1 MAGEPSYID
10 YEAFLDPDFSPASFA
25 NSLVVAT
32 NNATDTPLDL
42 STPLS
47 RVLFDLQEIDTHIHT
62 LTTKS
67 ALPLLTHTG
76 DQTAAASKILKVADE
91 QIASV
96 SQGYER
102 LEREV
107 LRKYEAAEEARIA
120 AENSLATVRLAR
132 AIARCIALGRQLDGQ
147 MVEVTGRGGLS
158 GSDGTPSTGSPRQD
172 DTRAL
177 ERAASTIV
185 SLRRLLSDTGVG
197 EEGYGLDRVK
207 VIRTL
212 KTELLIPAENLVRAR
227 AQQAINRFSITTNSP
242 GNGGASSAQS
252 SYKQARDAR
261 ARLISGV
268 NVLYLLSPLPPR
280 SRSPNKSSSQPA
292 DFHPELLLSIL
303 QGYIQTT
310 TVASLN
316 NLSRALTMLP
326 TLDRT
331 LPEISARCQ
340 DIHALEAILS
350 SIRPPSH
357 PSLLPSQ
364 PQEPTTT
371 SSSPLKSKSNNLLTP
386 LLSSLDTS
394 SLPSYFWRSLASS
407 LSPRVQEII
416 HRGGVSARTL
426 RSNRDKLKKEIR
438 ECVLQGSQLSPSSA
452 GMEKRGNE
460 SQNQSSQSLGKWE
473 REAAVMVSSVVGVL
487 ER

>member
-1 MAGEPSYID
+1 MASEPSYID
-10 YEAFLDPDFSPASFA
+10 YEAFLDPAFSPASFA

-76 DQTAAASKILKVADE
+76 DQTAAAGKILKEADE
-91 QIASV
+91 QIAAV

-107 LRKYEAAEEARIA
+107 LRKWEAAEEARVA

-132 AIARCIALGRQLDGQ
+132 AVARCIALGRQLDSQ

-158 GSDGTPSTGSPRQD
+158 GSGSGSGPAGELSSSGSGPAPGSGSGRD

-212 KTELLIPAENLVRAR
+212 KSDLLIPAENLVRAR
-227 AQQAINRFSITTNSP
+227 AQQAINRFSI
-242 GNGGASSAQS
+242 ASSSNTSNGTASQS

-261 ARLISGV
+261 ARLVSGV
-268 NVLYLLSPLPPR
+268 NTLYLLSHLPPKTAI
-280 SRSPNKSSSQPA
+280 PK
-292 DFHPELLLSIL
+292 DFTPDLLLSTL
-303 QGYIQTT
+303 QGFIQTT

-316 NLSRALTMLP
+316 NLSRSLTMLP
-326 TLDRT
+326 TLDKT

-340 DIHALEAILS
+340 DIHALETTLS
-350 SIRPPSH
+350 TIKPPSH
-357 PSLLPSQ
+357 PCLPQ
-364 PQEPTTT
+364 IFQDTT
-371 SSSPLKSKSNNLLTP
+371 SSLSRNNLLTP
-386 LLSSLDTS
+386 LLNTLDTS

-416 HRGGVSARTL
+416 ARGGVSARTL
-426 RSNRDKLKKEIR
+426 RSSRDRLKKEIR
-438 ECVLQGSQLSPSSA
+438 ECVLRGSQLPASV
-452 GMEKRGNE
+452 GMEKQSTQGN
-460 SQNQSSQSLGKWE
+460 WE
-473 REAAVMVSSVVGVL
+473 REAAVMVGAVAGF
-487 ER
+487 

>member
-1 MAGEPSYID
+1 MAAEPSYID

-76 DQTAAASKILKVADE
+76 DQTAAASKILKEADD
-91 QIASV
+91 QVASV

-107 LRKYEAAEEARIA
+107 LRKWEAAEEARVA
-120 AENSLATVRLAR
+120 TENSLATVRLAR
-132 AIARCIALGRQLDGQ
+132 AVARCIALGRQLDGQ
-147 MVEVTGRGGLS
+147 MMEVTGRGGLP
-158 GSDGTPSTGSPRQD
+158 GAGGGDGTASPGPGRD
-172 DTRAL
+172 DNTRAL

-197 EEGYGLDRVK
+197 EEGHGLDRVK

-212 KTELLIPAENLVRAR
+212 KGDLLIPAENLVKAR
-227 AQQAINRFSITTNSP
+227 AQQAINRFSISASNSSS
-242 GNGGASSAQS
+242 NGATAQS

-268 NVLYLLSPLPPR
+268 NVLYLLSPLP
-280 SRSPNKSSSQPA
+280 SRTTAAHPA
-292 DFHPELLLSIL
+292 DFHPELLLSTL

-316 NLSRALTMLP
+316 NLSRGLTMLP
-326 TLDRT
+326 SLDKT
-331 LPEISARCQ
+331 LPEITARCQ

-350 SIRPPSH
+350 TIKPPSH
-357 PSLLPSQ
+357 PSLPQ
-364 PQEPTTT
+364 PQEQTSSPS
-371 SSSPLKSKSNNLLTP
+371 SSSPPPNSDSKQNNLLTP
-386 LLSSLDTS
+386 LLTSLDTP

-407 LSPRVQEII
+407 LSPRIQEII

-426 RSNRDKLKKEIR
+426 RSNRDKLKREIR
-438 ECVLQGSQLSPSSA
+438 ECVLRGSQLPQSA
-452 GMEKRGNE
+452 LGVGMEKRD
-460 SQNQSSQSLGKWE
+460 QNQNWE
-473 REAAVMVSSVVGVL
+473 REAAVMVSAVVGVL

>member
-1 MAGEPSYID
+1 MASEPSYID
-10 YEAFLDPDFSPASFA
+10 YEVFLDPAFSPAAFA

-67 ALPLLTHTG
+67 ALPLLTYTG
-76 DQTAAASKILKVADE
+76 DQTAAAGKILKETDE
-91 QIASV
+91 QIAAV

-107 LRKYEAAEEARIA
+107 LRRWEAAEEARVA

-132 AIARCIALGRQLDGQ
+132 AVARCIALGRQLDGQ

-158 GSDGTPSTGSPRQD
+158 GSSSGPGPGPGGEMASSGSGSAPGRD
-172 DTRAL
+172 DSRAL

-185 SLRRLLSDTGVG
+185 SLRRLLSETDVG

-207 VIRTL
+207 IIRTL
-212 KTELLIPAENLVRAR
+212 KSDLLIPAENLVRAR
-227 AQQAINRFSITTNSP
+227 AQQAINRFSISSTNTS
-242 GNGGASSAQS
+242 NGAFSQS
-252 SYKQARDAR
+252 NYKQARDAR
-261 ARLISGV
+261 ARLVSGV
-268 NVLYLLSPLPPR
+268 NTLYLLSPLP
-280 SRSPNKSSSQPA
+280 SPKSSSLK
-292 DFHPELLLSIL
+292 DFTPDLLLSTL

-326 TLDRT
+326 TLDKI
-331 LPEISARCQ
+331 LPDISARCQ
-340 DIHALEAILS
+340 DIYALEAILS
-350 SIRPPSH
+350 TIKPPSH
-357 PSLLPSQ
+357 PCFPQPPTSQ
-364 PQEPTTT
+364 DPTASATAT
-371 SSSPLKSKSNNLLTP
+371 RNNLLTP
-386 LLSSLDTS
+386 LLTTLDTS

-407 LSPRVQEII
+407 LSPRVQEIVS
-416 HRGGVSARTL
+416 RGGVSARTL
-426 RSNRDKLKKEIR
+426 RSNRDRLKKEVR
-438 ECVLQGSQLSPSSA
+438 ECVLRGSQLPA
-452 GMEKRGNE
+452 
-460 SQNQSSQSLGKWE
+460 SLGIEKQSQTQSQGNWE
-473 REAAVMVSSVVGVL
+473 REAAVMVGSIVGVL

>member
-1 MAGEPSYID
+1 MAEPSYID

-67 ALPLLTHTG
+67 ALPLLRHTG
-76 DQTAAASKILKVADE
+76 DQTAAAGKILKEADE

-102 LEREV
+102 LELEV
-107 LRKYEAAEEARIA
+107 LRKWEAADEARVA

-132 AIARCIALGRQLDGQ
+132 AVARCIALGRQLDGQ

-158 GSDGTPSTGSPRQD
+158 GAGSGPGPGSGSGSASGTGSD
-172 DTRAL
+172 AGSGSDTRAL

-197 EEGYGLDRVK
+197 QEGYGLDRVK

-212 KTELLIPAENLVRAR
+212 KSDLLIPAENLIKAR
-227 AQQAINRFSITTNSP
+227 AQQAINRFTLSSNGNS
-242 GNGGASSAQS
+242 NGSTSAQS
-252 SYKQARDAR
+252 SYKRARDAK
-261 ARLISGV
+261 ARLIAGV
-268 NVLYLLSPLPPR
+268 NVLYLLSPLP
-280 SRSPNKSSSQPA
+280 A
-292 DFHPELLLSIL
+292 TTATDFKPDLLLSTL

-316 NLSRALTMLP
+316 NLSRALTQLP
-326 TLDRT
+326 TLDRV
-331 LPEISARCQ
+331 LPELSVRCQ

-350 SIRPPSH
+350 TIRAPAH
-357 PSLLPSQ
+357 PALPS
-364 PQEPTTT
+364 
-371 SSSPLKSKSNNLLTP
+371 SSQDQKSNNLLTP
-386 LLSSLDTS
+386 LLATLDTT

-407 LSPRVQEII
+407 LSPRVSEII
-416 HRGGVSARTL
+416 QRGGVSARAL
-426 RSNRDKLKKEIR
+426 RSNKDKLKWEIR
-438 ECVLQGSQLSPSSA
+438 ECVLRGSQVPSSIL
-452 GMEKRGNE
+452 EKRSAAAGGEEQGQSKDKGN
-460 SQNQSSQSLGKWE
+460 WE
-473 REAAVMVSSVVGVL
+473 REAAVMVGAVVGVL
-487 ER
+487 GG

>member
-1 MAGEPSYID
+1 MAEPSYID
-10 YEAFLDPDFSPASFA
+10 YEAFLDPSFSPASFA

-76 DQTAAASKILKVADE
+76 DQTAAAGKILREADE
-91 QIASV
+91 QIAAV

-107 LRKYEAAEEARIA
+107 LRKWEAAEEARVA

-132 AIARCIALGRQLDGQ
+132 AVARCVALGRQLDGQ
-147 MVEVTGRGGLS
+147 MMEVTGRGGLS
-158 GSDGTPSTGSPRQD
+158 GSGSGGGTDDGTASPGLGPGSSSGRD

-185 SLRRLLSDTGVG
+185 SLRRLLSDMGPG

-212 KTELLIPAENLVRAR
+212 KSDLLMPAENLIRAR
-227 AQQAINRFSITTNSP
+227 AQQAINRFSISSTSSSNGATT
-242 GNGGASSAQS
+242 QS
-252 SYKQARDAR
+252 NYKQARDAK
-261 ARLISGV
+261 ARLIAGV
-268 NVLYLLSPLPPR
+268 NVLYLLSPLPPKT
-280 SRSPNKSSSQPA
+280 STTEFTP
-292 DFHPELLLSIL
+292 DLLLSTL
-303 QGYIQTT
+303 QGFIQTT

-316 NLSRALTMLP
+316 ALSRGLTALP
-326 TLDRT
+326 SLDKI

-340 DIHALEAILS
+340 DILALETILS
-350 SIRPPSH
+350 SIKPPSH
-357 PSLLPSQ
+357 PSLPILLTT
-364 PQEPTTT
+364 EPKITT
-371 SSSPLKSKSNNLLTP
+371 NLLTP
-386 LLSSLDTS
+386 LLNTLDTS

-407 LSPRVQEII
+407 LSPRVSEII
-416 HRGGVSARTL
+416 NRGGVSARTL
-426 RSNRDKLKKEIR
+426 RSNKDRLKKEIR
-438 ECVLQGSQLSPSSA
+438 ECVLRGSQLPASF
-452 GMEKRGNE
+452 GIEKRATG
-460 SQNQSSQSLGKWE
+460 SGTQSSGSGNWE
-473 REAAVMVSSVVGVL
+473 REAAVMVGSVAGVL

>member
-1 MAGEPSYID
+1 MAEPSYID
-10 YEAFLDPDFSPASFA
+10 YEAFLDPSFSPASFT

-76 DQTAAASKILKVADE
+76 DQTAAACKILREADE
-91 QIASV
+91 QIAAV

-107 LRKYEAAEEARIA
+107 LRKWEAAEEARVA

-132 AIARCIALGRQLDGQ
+132 AVARCVALGRQLDGQ

-158 GSDGTPSTGSPRQD
+158 GSGSGGGEDGTASLGLGSGRD

-185 SLRRLLSDTGVG
+185 SLRRLLSDTGPG
-197 EEGYGLDRVK
+197 EEGHGLDRVK

-212 KTELLIPAENLVRAR
+212 KSDLLMPAENLIRAR
-227 AQQAINRFSITTNSP
+227 AQQAINRFSISSTSPSNGATT
-242 GNGGASSAQS
+242 QS
-252 SYKQARDAR
+252 NYKQARDAK

-268 NVLYLLSPLPPR
+268 NVLYLLSPLPP
-280 SRSPNKSSSQPA
+280 KSSN
-292 DFHPELLLSIL
+292 PETSTFTPDLLLSTL
-303 QGYIQTT
+303 QGFIQTT

-316 NLSRALTMLP
+316 ALSRGLTALP
-326 TLDRT
+326 SLDKI

-340 DIHALEAILS
+340 DILALETILS
-350 SIRPPSH
+350 SIKPPSH
-357 PSLLPSQ
+357 PSLPPLSTS
-364 PQEPTTT
+364 EPDATTT
-371 SSSPLKSKSNNLLTP
+371 SNLLTP
-386 LLSSLDTS
+386 LLSTLDTS

-407 LSPRVQEII
+407 LSPRVSEII
-416 HRGGVSARTL
+416 NRGDVRARTL
-426 RSNRDKLKKEIR
+426 RSNRDRLKKEIR
-438 ECVLQGSQLSPSSA
+438 ECVLRGSQSQLPASF
-452 GMEKRGNE
+452 GLEKRAAGTGTQTSGGGN
-460 SQNQSSQSLGKWE
+460 WE
-473 REAAVMVSSVVGVL
+473 REAAVMVGAVVGIL

>member
-1 MAGEPSYID
+1 MAAEPSYID

-76 DQTAAASKILKVADE
+76 DQTAAASKILKEADE
-91 QIASV
+91 QVASV

-107 LRKYEAAEEARIA
+107 LRKWEAAEEARLA
-120 AENSLATVRLAR
+120 TENSLATVRLAR
-132 AIARCIALGRQLDGQ
+132 AVARCIALGRQLDGQ
-147 MVEVTGRGGLS
+147 MMEVTGRGGLP
-158 GSDGTPSTGSPRQD
+158 GAGGGDGTASPGPGRD
-172 DTRAL
+172 DNTRAL

-197 EEGYGLDRVK
+197 EEGHGLDRVK

-212 KTELLIPAENLVRAR
+212 KSDLLIPAENLVKAR
-227 AQQAINRFSITTNSP
+227 AQQAINRFSISTSNSSSNDATT
-242 GNGGASSAQS
+242 QS

-268 NVLYLLSPLPPR
+268 NVLYLLSPLPP
-280 SRSPNKSSSQPA
+280 KTATTQPA
-292 DFHPELLLSIL
+292 EFHPELLLSTL

-316 NLSRALTMLP
+316 NLSRGLTMLP
-326 TLDRT
+326 SLDRT
-331 LPEISARCQ
+331 LPEITGRCQ

-350 SIRPPSH
+350 TIKPPSH
-357 PSLLPSQ
+357 PSLPQ
-364 PQEPTTT
+364 PQEQT
-371 SSSPLKSKSNNLLTP
+371 SSSSSSSPSPSSNSDSKPTNLLTP
-386 LLSSLDTS
+386 LLTSLDTS

-407 LSPRVQEII
+407 LSPRIQEII

-426 RSNRDKLKKEIR
+426 RSNRDKLKREIR
-438 ECVLQGSQLSPSSA
+438 ECVLRGSQLPQSA
-452 GMEKRGNE
+452 LGVGMEKRD
-460 SQNQSSQSLGKWE
+460 QNQNWE
-473 REAAVMVSSVVGVL
+473 REAAVMVSAVVGVL

>member
-10 YEAFLDPDFSPASFA
+10 YEVFLDPGFSPASFA

-67 ALPLLTHTG
+67 ALPLLTHTR
-76 DQTAAASKILKVADE
+76 DQTAAASKILNEADE

-107 LRKYEAAEEARIA
+107 LRKWEAAEEARVA
-120 AENSLATVRLAR
+120 TENSLATVRLAR
-132 AIARCIALGRQLDGQ
+132 AVARCIALGRQLEGQ
-147 MVEVTGRGGLS
+147 MAEVSGRGGAP
-158 GSDGTPSTGSPRQD
+158 GTSDGVPAPSSATGRD
-172 DTRAL
+172 DSRAL

-185 SLRRLLSDTGVG
+185 SLRRLLSDTSVG
-197 EEGYGLDRVK
+197 EEGFGLDRVK
-207 VIRTL
+207 VVRTL
-212 KTELLIPAENLVRAR
+212 KSELLMPAENLVRAR
-227 AQQAINRFSITTNSP
+227 AQQAINRFSLSTTSA
-242 GNGGASSAQS
+242 GGAPSAQS

-261 ARLISGV
+261 ARLASGV
-268 NVLYLLSPLPPR
+268 NILYLLSPIPT
-280 SRSPNKSSSQPA
+280 KGAQA
-292 DFHPELLLSIL
+292 QGTDFQPELLLSTL
-303 QGYIQTT
+303 QGYVQNT

-316 NLSRALTMLP
+316 NISRALSMLP
-326 TLDRT
+326 TLERT
-331 LPEISARCQ
+331 LPDISARCQ
-340 DIHALEAILS
+340 DLFALEAILS
-350 SIRPPSH
+350 TIRPPTH
-357 PSLLPSQ
+357 PSL
-364 PQEPTTT
+364 PQ
-371 SSSPLKSKSNNLLTP
+371 KSGPKMNLLQH
-386 LLSSLDTS
+386 LYSSLDTS

-407 LSPRVQEII
+407 LSGRVQEII

-426 RSNRDKLKKEIR
+426 RSNRDRLKTEIR
-438 ECVLQGSQLSPSSA
+438 ECVLRGSQLLPSTI
-452 GMEKRGNE
+452 GMEKRPATEGQAN
-460 SQNQSSQSLGKWE
+460 WE

>member
-1 MAGEPSYID
+1 MAAEPSYID
-10 YEAFLDPDFSPASFA
+10 YEAFLDPGFSPASFA

-76 DQTAAASKILKVADE
+76 DQTAAASKILKEADE

-107 LRKYEAAEEARIA
+107 LRKWEAAEEARVA
-120 AENSLATVRLAR
+120 TENSLATVRLAR
-132 AIARCIALGRQLDGQ
+132 AVARCVALGRQLDGQ

-158 GSDGTPSTGSPRQD
+158 GGNGTASPGPGSSGQD

-207 VIRTL
+207 VIRIL
-212 KTELLIPAENLVRAR
+212 KTELLIPAETLVRAR
-227 AQQAINRFSITTNSP
+227 AQQAINRFSISTTSLSSS
-242 GNGGASSAQS
+242 GASTQS
-252 SYKQARDAR
+252 GYKQARDAR
-261 ARLISGV
+261 ARLVSGV
-268 NVLYLLSPLPPR
+268 NVLYLLSPLP
-280 SRSPNKSSSQPA
+280 SKINQSQGQT
-292 DFHPELLLSIL
+292 DFNPELLLSTL

-310 TVASLN
+310 TVSSLN
-316 NLSRALTMLP
+316 NLSRSLTMLP

-357 PSLLPSQ
+357 PSIPS
-364 PQEPTTT
+364 PHQEPTQTQTPT
-371 SSSPLKSKSNNLLTP
+371 SNPKPNNLLTP
-386 LLSSLDTS
+386 LLTSLDTS

-407 LSPRVQEII
+407 LSPRVQEIV

-426 RSNRDKLKKEIR
+426 RSNRDKLKREIR
-438 ECVLQGSQLSPSSA
+438 ECVLRGSQLPPSA
-452 GMEKRGNE
+452 VGFEKRLGE
-460 SQNQSSQSLGKWE
+460 SQSQNQSQSQGNWE

-487 ER
+487 DR

>member
-1 MAGEPSYID
+1 MASEPSYID
-10 YEAFLDPDFSPASFA
+10 YEAFLDPAFSPASFA

-76 DQTAAASKILKVADE
+76 DQTAAAGKILKEADE
-91 QIASV
+91 QIAAV

-107 LRKYEAAEEARIA
+107 LRKWEAAEEARVA

-132 AIARCIALGRQLDGQ
+132 AVARCIALGRQLDSQ

-158 GSDGTPSTGSPRQD
+158 GSGSASGPAGEMSSSGSGPAPGSGSGRD

-212 KTELLIPAENLVRAR
+212 KSDLLTPAENLVRAR
-227 AQQAINRFSITTNSP
+227 AQQAINRFSI
-242 GNGGASSAQS
+242 SSASNTSTSNGTTSQS

-261 ARLISGV
+261 ARLVSGV
-268 NVLYLLSPLPPR
+268 NTLYLLSPLPPKKA
-280 SRSPNKSSSQPA
+280 SPK
-292 DFHPELLLSIL
+292 DFTPDLLLSTL
-303 QGYIQTT
+303 QGFIQTT

-316 NLSRALTMLP
+316 NLSRSLTMLP
-326 TLDRT
+326 TLDKT

-340 DIHALEAILS
+340 DIHALETILS
-350 SIRPPSH
+350 TIKPPSH
-357 PSLLPSQ
+357 PSL
-364 PQEPTTT
+364 PQIPQDTT
-371 SSSPLKSKSNNLLTP
+371 SSAARNNLLTP
-386 LLSSLDTS
+386 LLNILDTS

-416 HRGGVSARTL
+416 SRGGVSARTL
-426 RSNRDKLKKEIR
+426 RSSRDRLKKEIR
-438 ECVLQGSQLSPSSA
+438 ECVLRGSQLPASV
-452 GMEKRGNE
+452 GMEKQTSQGN
-460 SQNQSSQSLGKWE
+460 WE
-473 REAAVMVSSVVGVL
+473 REAAVMVGAVVGVL

>member
-10 YEAFLDPDFSPASFA
+10 YEAFLDPEFSPASFA

-67 ALPLLTHTG
+67 ALPLLTHTR
-76 DQTAAASKILKVADE
+76 DQTDAASKILNQADE

-107 LRKYEAAEEARIA
+107 LRKWKAAEEARVA
-120 AENSLATVRLAR
+120 TENSLATVRLAR
-132 AIARCIALGRQLDGQ
+132 AVARCIALGRQLEGQ
-147 MVEVTGRGGLS
+147 MAEVSGRSGVSGNADGALAPSSATGR
-158 GSDGTPSTGSPRQD
+158 D
-172 DTRAL
+172 DSRAL

-197 EEGYGLDRVK
+197 EEGFGLDRVK
-207 VIRTL
+207 VTRAL
-212 KTELLIPAENLVRAR
+212 KSELLMPAENLVRAR
-227 AQQAINRFSITTNSP
+227 AQQAINRFSLSTTPAS
-242 GNGGASSAQS
+242 GAPSAQP
-252 SYKQARDAR
+252 SYKQARVAR
-261 ARLISGV
+261 ARLVSGV
-268 NVLYLLSPLPPR
+268 NVLYLLSPLPA
-280 SRSPNKSSSQPA
+280 KSAQA
-292 DFHPELLLSIL
+292 QQEGTDFQPELLLSTL
-303 QGYIQTT
+303 QGYVQNT

-326 TLDRT
+326 TLERT
-331 LPEISARCQ
+331 LPDVSARCQ
-340 DIHALEAILS
+340 DLFALEAILNAV
-350 SIRPPSH
+350 RPPSH
-357 PSLLPSQ
+357 PSLPQPS
-364 PQEPTTT
+364 EPK
-371 SSSPLKSKSNNLLTP
+371 LNILQHLHAA
-386 LLSSLDTS
+386 LDTS

-407 LSPRVQEII
+407 LSGRVQEII

-426 RSNRDKLKKEIR
+426 RSNRDRLKTDIR
-438 ECVLQGSQLSPSSA
+438 DCVLRGSQLPPSA
-452 GMEKRGNE
+452 VGMEKRSATE
-460 SQNQSSQSLGKWE
+460 SQGNWE